1 MNFLSTN
8 FFLGYLLISFF
19 CLAVTPYS
27 SAIKKIKK
35 QKEMENL
42 IYDFTEDNPATN
54 WITVNDNVM
63 GGRSEGG
70 FSFNKKRLIFSG
82 TTNTNG
88 GGFSSIRTNPSDFN
102 LSDKEGLHIRYKGD
116 GRTFKLGVRMDGKSV
131 SYRSNF
137 NTGSELKGWQEIRIP
152 FDKMEVSWRGR
163 PLSKVEHPLIK
174 SKIRSIEFMIYDKK
188 DGPFK
193 LQVDWVKSY

>member
-1 MNFLSTN
+1 MSYLLTSFSH
-8 FFLGYLLISFF
+8 GYLLISFF
-19 CLAVTPYS
+19 CLACVPYS
-27 SAIKKIKK
+27 SAINKKKK

-88 GGFSSIRTNPSDFN
+88 GGFSSIRTNPSDFS
-102 LSDKEGLHIRYKGD
+102 LGDKEGLHIRYKGD
-116 GRTFKLGVRMDGKSV
+116 GRTYKLGVRIEGKSV

-137 NTGSELKGWQEIRIP
+137 TTGNGWQEVRIP
-152 FDKMEVSWRGR
+152 FDEMDVSWRGR
-163 PLSKVEHPLIK
+163 PLSKDEHPLIK
-174 SKIRSIEFMIYDKK
+174 SKIRSIEFMIYDKQ
-188 DGPFK
+188 DGSFK
-193 LQVDWVKSY
+193 LQVDWIKSY

>member
-1 MNFLSTN
+1 
-8 FFLGYLLISFF
+8 
-19 CLAVTPYS
+19 
-27 SAIKKIKK
+27 
-35 QKEMENL
+35 
-42 IYDFTEDNPATN
+42 
-54 WITVNDNVM
+54 
-63 GGRSEGG
+63 
-70 FSFNKKRLIFSG
+70 
-82 TTNTNG
+82 
-88 GGFSSIRTNPSDFN
+88 
-102 LSDKEGLHIRYKGD
+102 
-116 GRTFKLGVRMDGKSV
+116 MDGKSV

-137 NTGSELKGWQEIRIP
+137 NTGSESKGWQEIRIP

>member
-1 MNFLSTN
+1 MNYLSTS
-8 FFLGYLLISFF
+8 LSYGYLLISFF
-19 CLAVTPYS
+19 CLACVPYS
-27 SAIKKIKK
+27 SAINKKKK

-70 FSFNKKRLIFSG
+70 FSFKKKRLIFSG

-88 GGFSSIRTNPSDFN
+88 GGFSSIRTNPSDFS
-102 LSDKEGLHIRYKGD
+102 LGDKEGLHIRYKGD
-116 GRTFKLGVRMDGKSV
+116 GRTYKLGVRIEGKSV

-137 NTGSELKGWQEIRIP
+137 TSGNGWQEVRIP
-152 FDKMEVSWRGR
+152 FDEMDVSWRGR
-163 PLSKVEHPLIK
+163 PLSKDEHPLIK
-174 SKIRSIEFMIYDKK
+174 SKIRSIEFMIYDKQ

-193 LQVDWVKSY
+193 LQVDWIKSY

>member
-1 MNFLSTN
+1 M
-8 FFLGYLLISFF
+8 
-19 CLAVTPYS
+19 
-27 SAIKKIKK
+27 KK

-70 FSFNKKRLIFSG
+70 FSFKKKRLIFSG

-88 GGFSSIRTNPSDFN
+88 GGFSSIRTNPSDFS
-102 LSDKEGLHIRYKGD
+102 LGDKEGLHIRYKGD
-116 GRTFKLGVRMDGKSV
+116 GRTYKLGVRMEGKSV

-137 NTGSELKGWQEIRIP
+137 TTGNGWQEVRIP
-152 FDKMEVSWRGR
+152 FDEMDVSWRGR
-163 PLSKVEHPLIK
+163 PLSKDEHPLIK
-174 SKIRSIEFMIYDKK
+174 SKIRSIEFMIYDKQ
-188 DGPFK
+188 DGPFT
-193 LQVDWVKSY
+193 LQVDWIKSY

>member
-1 MNFLSTN
+1 MSYLLTSFSH
-8 FFLGYLLISFF
+8 GYLLISFF
-19 CLAVTPYS
+19 CLACVPYS
-27 SAIKKIKK
+27 SAINKKKK

-88 GGFSSIRTNPSDFN
+88 GGFSSIRTNPSDFS
-102 LSDKEGLHIRYKGD
+102 LGDKEGLHIRYKGD
-116 GRTFKLGVRMDGKSV
+116 GRTYKLGVRIEGKSV

-137 NTGSELKGWQEIRIP
+137 TTGNGWQEVRIP
-152 FDKMEVSWRGR
+152 FDEMDVSWRGR
-163 PLSKVEHPLIK
+163 PLSKDEHPLIK
-174 SKIRSIEFMIYDKK
+174 SKICSIEFMIYDKQ

-193 LQVDWVKSY
+193 LQVDWIKSY

>member
-1 MNFLSTN
+1 MNYLSTS
-8 FFLGYLLISFF
+8 FSHGYLLITFF
-19 CLAVTPYS
+19 CLACVPYS
-27 SAIKKIKK
+27 LAINKKKK

-70 FSFNKKRLIFSG
+70 FSFKKKRLIFSG

-88 GGFSSIRTNPSDFN
+88 GGFSSIRTNPSDFS
-102 LSDKEGLHIRYKGD
+102 LGDMEGLHIRYKGD
-116 GRTFKLGVRMDGKSV
+116 GRTYKLGVRMEGKSV

-137 NTGSELKGWQEIRIP
+137 TTGNGWQEVRIP
-152 FDKMEVSWRGR
+152 FDEMDVSWRGR
-163 PLSKVEHPLIK
+163 PLSKDEHPLIK
-174 SKIRSIEFMIYDKK
+174 SKIRSIEFMIYDKQ
-188 DGPFK
+188 DGPFT
-193 LQVDWVKSY
+193 LQVDWIKSY

>member
-1 MNFLSTN
+1 MNYLSTS
-8 FFLGYLLISFF
+8 LSHGYLLISFF
-19 CLAVTPYS
+19 CLACVPYS
-27 SAIKKIKK
+27 SAINKKKK

-42 IYDFTEDNPATN
+42 MYDFTEDNPATN

-70 FSFNKKRLIFSG
+70 FSFKKKRLIFSG

-88 GGFSSIRTNPSDFN
+88 GGCSSIRTNPSYFSLGN
-102 LSDKEGLHIRYKGD
+102 KEGLHIRYKGD
-116 GRTFKLGVRMDGKSV
+116 GRTYKLGVRMEGKSV

-137 NTGSELKGWQEIRIP
+137 TSGNGWQEVRIP
-152 FDKMEVSWRGR
+152 FDEMDVSWRGR
-163 PLSKVEHPLIK
+163 PLSKDEYPLIK
-174 SKIRSIEFMIYDKK
+174 SKICSIEFMIYDKQ

-193 LQVDWVKSY
+193 LQVDWIKSY

>member
-1 MNFLSTN
+1 MNYLSTS
-8 FFLGYLLISFF
+8 FSHGYLLITFF
-19 CLAVTPYS
+19 CLACVPYS
-27 SAIKKIKK
+27 LAIKKKKK

-70 FSFNKKRLIFSG
+70 FSFKKKRLIFSG

-88 GGFSSIRTNPSDFN
+88 GGFSSIRTNPSDFS
-102 LSDKEGLHIRYKGD
+102 LGDKEGLHIRYKGD
-116 GRTFKLGVRMDGKSV
+116 GRTYKLGVRMEGKSV

-137 NTGSELKGWQEIRIP
+137 TSGNGWQEVRIP
-152 FDKMEVSWRGR
+152 FDEMDVSWRGR
-163 PLSKVEHPLIK
+163 PLSKDEHPLIK
-174 SKIRSIEFMIYDKK
+174 SKIRSIEFMIYDKQ

-193 LQVDWVKSY
+193 LQVDWIKSY

>member
-1 MNFLSTN
+1 MSYLLTSFSH
-8 FFLGYLLISFF
+8 GYLLISFF
-19 CLAVTPYS
+19 CLACVPYS
-27 SAIKKIKK
+27 SAINKKKK

-88 GGFSSIRTNPSDFN
+88 GGFSSIRTNPSDFS
-102 LSDKEGLHIRYKGD
+102 LGDKEGLHIRYKGD
-116 GRTFKLGVRMDGKSV
+116 GRTYKLGVRLEGKSV

-137 NTGSELKGWQEIRIP
+137 TTGNGWQEVRIP
-152 FDKMEVSWRGR
+152 FDEMDVSWRGR
-163 PLSKVEHPLIK
+163 PLSKDEYPLIK
-174 SKIRSIEFMIYDKK
+174 SKICSIEFMIYDKQ

-193 LQVDWVKSY
+193 LQVDWIKSY